1 MRTLVVSDL
10 HLGAAFAIDVLR
22 RPLPR
27 ERLAAELAEA
37 DRLVLLGDLLELREL
52 PLQRVLEA
60 ALPLFDLL
68 GEVFDGEVVVVP
80 GNHDH
85 ALAGPLLEARRS
97 RSRPAP
103 LGLEERVKAGRS
115 GPIAQIARRMP
126 RCEVSLA
133 YPGVWLRDDVY
144 ATHGHYLDVHMT
156 VPRAEVL
163 ALAFIQRVVGGLPG
177 GGRTPDD
184 YELMLA
190 PLYAFTYQLAQAT
203 APGRAAFGTDLSARV
218 WKQLNRRRPTFR
230 ARALGGVAIPLA
242 VRGLNRAGLG
252 PFTGNLSPRSLRAAG
267 LLAMAEVIERLGIEA
282 DWVIHGHTHRGGPLP
297 EDDPSGWMAG
307 AKTRIVNSGN
317 WIYEPSLVGP
327 VPGRSPYSPGGCVVV
342 RDQGPPEVR
351 RLLQDVSLEDISA
364 PVTKG

>member
-1 MRTLVVSDL
+1 MHTLVVSDL

-22 RPLPR
+22 RPIPR
-27 ERLAAELAEA
+27 ERLAAEIRQA

-52 PLQRVLEA
+52 PLHQVLKTALPVLEEIGEGFA
-60 ALPLFDLL
+60 
-68 GEVFDGEVVVVP
+68 GEVIVVP

-85 ALAGPLLEARRS
+85 HLAAPLLEARRA

-103 LGLEERVKAGRS
+103 LGLEERVRAGRS
-115 GPIAQIARRMP
+115 GPLAQIARHLP
-126 RCEVSLA
+126 RAEVSLA

-163 ALAFIQRVVGGLPG
+163 GLAFIQRIVGGLPS

-203 APGRAAFGTDLSARV
+203 APGRAAFGTDFSARV

-242 VRGLNRAGLG
+242 VRALNRAGVG
-252 PFTGNLSPRSLRAAG
+252 PFTTNLSPQSLRTAG
-267 LLAMAEVIERLGIEA
+267 LLALSEVIERLGIEA
-282 DWVIHGHTHRGGPLP
+282 GWVIHGHTHRAGPL
-297 EDDPSGWMAG
+297 EADDPAAWRTPGG
-307 AKTRIVNSGN
+307 VRIVNSGN
-317 WIYEPSLVGP
+317 WIYEPSLVGR

-342 RDQGPPEVR
+342 TDEGPPEVR
-351 RLLQDVSLEDISA
+351 RLLRDASLDDVA
-364 PVTKG
+364 GPVAEG